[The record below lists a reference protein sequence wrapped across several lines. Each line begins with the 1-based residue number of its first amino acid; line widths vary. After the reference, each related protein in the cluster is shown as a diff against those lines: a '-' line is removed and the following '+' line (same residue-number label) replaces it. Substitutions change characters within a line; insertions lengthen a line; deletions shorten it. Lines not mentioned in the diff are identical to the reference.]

1 MHTELSGPANFLP
14 PPRRGGGYLL
24 YLDYDGVLHP
34 ESVYFYHRRGPVLV
48 NAPGHRMFEHVDLLE
63 QELKPYP
70 SLKIVLST
78 SWVRRYHGSLARV
91 ARHLTPGLRKRIIGA
106 TYHSRMD
113 EHEFAEAP
121 RGVQI
126 WADVVRRRPTSWLA
140 LDDDYV
146 RWPMWCRDK
155 LVLTDET
162 LGISAP
168 HVLDELRI
176 KLASTVRQ

>member
-1 MHTELSGPANFLP
+1 MHTERSGIDYALP
-14 PPRRGGGYLL
+14 PPRRTGERVLF
-24 YLDYDGVLHP
+24 LDFDGVLHP

-48 NAPGHRMFEHVDLLE
+48 NAPGHHMFEHAGLLE
-63 QELKPYP
+63 QELQPYP
-70 SLKIVLST
+70 SVKIVLST
-78 SWVRRYHGSLARV
+78 SWVRRYHGSVAKV
-91 ARHLTPGLRKRIIGA
+91 ARHLTRGLRERIIGA

-113 EHEFAEAP
+113 QHEFAEAP

-126 WADVVRRRPTSWLA
+126 WADVVRRKPTSWLA
-140 LDDDYV
+140 LDDDSEG
-146 RWPMWCRDK
+146 WPTWCRDQ

-176 KLASTVRQ
+176 KLASVMRH